1 MSSPRI
7 SLVIPACNE
16 IAALPGLLDSVD
28 RARAAFRDGPSA
40 VEVVVA
46 DNSSGDGTGDLA
58 RDRDCLVVSVLKRS
72 IAAARNAGA
81 RAAGG
86 EILAFVDADSL
97 IHQRTFD
104 AVTESFTTG
113 RYVAGSTGVTPDRWS
128 PGIAVTYAIFL
139 PLVWLT
145 RMDTGVVFC
154 GRADFTTVPG
164 YDEDRYFAED
174 VAFLWALKRL
184 GQSRGQRLVRLRGVK
199 AISSTRK
206 PVRGLA
212 RLDTDA
218 ANGNGR
224 TAVEATPRLCEAVL
238 VWTQG
243 LKSSFPASQQSIS
256 RALSPIPVPLPSEQ

>member
-7 SLVIPACNE
+7 SLVIPAYNE

-58 RDRDCLVVSVLKRS
+58 RDRDCLVVSVLKGS

-154 GRADFTTVPG
+154 GRADFTTVAG

-174 VAFLWALKRL
+174 VAFLWALKRR

-206 PVRGLA
+206 FDQFGDWHYLTRMPRMGMAALRSKQLPDFA
-212 RLDTDA
+212 RRYWY
-218 ANGNGR
+218 G
-224 TAVEATPRLCEAVL
+224 PRD
-238 VWTQG
+238 
-243 LKSSFPASQQSIS
+243 
-256 RALSPIPVPLPSEQ
+256 